1 MWLLLPVSVLAAGLF
16 FERFMYLHR
25 SAVPV
30 VDLLRGLSILVR
42 QNRFA
47 EAVRECQASPG
58 PVARVLRAIL
68 VRHDLPREEI
78 REAAEAAARVEAR
91 RLEGYLPIL
100 ATVAHVTPLVG
111 LLGTVTGLLQA
122 YQVISLQGG
131 VATAADLSAG
141 LYNALLTTAG
151 SLVVAVPAFLMHS
164 YLCSRVNLLLDDIE
178 QAAGEM
184 VPLLVE
190 SRARDLAD
198 KGIISFAE
206 AARSLEAAVPPAPA
220 EAEKPPRRARGDVS

>member
-16 FERFMYLHR
+16 FERFIHLHR

-30 VDLLRGLSILVR
+30 VDLLRGLTNLVR
-42 QNRFA
+42 QGRFA

-78 REAAEAAARVEAR
+78 KEAAEAAARVESR

-164 YLCSRVNLLLDDIE
+164 YLCSRVNLLLDDME

-190 SRARDLAD
+190 SRARELAD

-206 AARSLEAAVPPAPA
+206 AARSLEAAPPAA
-220 EAEKPPRRARGDVS
+220 GKKETPPRIIQGGAS